1 MTLMLS
7 EIPPPSILLK
17 AGTRLTFTWLLGI
30 RFQVFVFV
38 WLFLYPL
45 RSLPRPKVAL
55 LLGVEEKNII
65 TTQTM
70 KGECWQILLK
80 HWLERR
86 LRFLHELTLQSWSP
100 TCFILSL
107 DQSGVKSFVE
117 LRPVTNF
124 YQVLLS
130 LFLYF
135 ETFTNL
141 GCIFISKLMN
151 KISHWVLLM

>member
-30 RFQVFVFV
+30 RFQVFMFV

-45 RSLPRPKVAL
+45 RSLPRAKVAL

-86 LRFLHELTLQSWSP
+86 LRFLHELTLPPWSP

-107 DQSGVKSFVE
+107 DQSGVKSFME
-117 LRPVTNF
+117 LRLVTNF
-124 YQVLLS
+124 TRFFFHYFYALRLS
-130 LFLYF
+130 LILVAFLYLNSWTKF
-135 ETFTNL
+135 HIEY
-141 GCIFISKLMN
+141 S
-151 KISHWVLLM
+151 